1 MPNFR
6 AFLLGQ
12 NGFIQLI
19 QEKHLKYLWIIQH
32 FEHFENLWKKKTSL
46 YVTQQDLSRSAQNLK
61 EAHIKE
67 ILIDSIRVKKYH
79 QSENVF
85 L

>member
-1 MPNFR
+1 M
-6 AFLLGQ
+6 
-12 NGFIQLI
+12 
-19 QEKHLKYLWIIQH
+19 
-32 FEHFENLWKKKTSL
+32 KKKTSL